1 MRVLIADDHAVVREG
16 LKRVLAGLP
25 EGVEVG
31 EAASAQ
37 EALALARRDRW
48 DVALL
53 DIAMPG
59 GNGLDLLKQLRRE
72 QPALPVLILSM
83 YPEEQYALRV
93 LKAGAFGYLTKESA
107 TDQLLTAVQAVRR
120 GQRYASPEMVSR
132 LVAVLDVEKDDNPQ
146 KNLSDREFEI
156 LRLIARGDG
165 VSRIAQKLSVS
176 VSTVGTYRARLL
188 RKLGLR
194 QTAEL
199 VAYAVRHGLA
209 E

>member
-1 MRVLIADDHAVVREG
+1 
-16 LKRVLAGLP
+16 VLAGLP

-31 EAASAQ
+31 EAGSAS
-37 EALALARRDRW
+37 EALALARAARW
-48 DVALL
+48 DIALL

-59 GNGLDLLKQLRRE
+59 GDGLDLLKQLRRE
-72 QPALPVLILSM
+72 YPALPVLILSM
-83 YPEEQYALRV
+83 YPPEQYALRV
-93 LKAGAFGYLTKESA
+93 LRAGAFGYLTKESA
-107 TDQLLTAVQAVRR
+107 TDHLIAAIETARR
-120 GQRYASPEMVSR
+120 GERYASPEIVAR
-132 LVAVLDVEKDDNPQ
+132 LEAGETEENPQ
-146 KNLSDREFEI
+146 QNLSDREFEI
-156 LRLIARGDG
+156 LRMIAQGYG
-165 VSRIAQKLSVS
+165 VSRMAERLSLS

>member
-1 MRVLIADDHAVVREG
+1 MRILIADDHAVVREG
-16 LKRVLAGLP
+16 LKRVLSGMP
-25 EGVEVG
+25 EAVEVG
-31 EAASAQ
+31 EAGSAH
-37 EALALARRDRW
+37 EALSLARGTQW

-59 GNGLDLLKQLRRE
+59 GNGLDLLKQLKRE

-93 LKAGAFGYLTKESA
+93 LKAGALGYLTKESA
-107 TDQLLTAVQAVRR
+107 TDQLVAAVQAARR
-120 GQRYASPEMVSR
+120 GQRYASPEIVGH
-132 LVAVLDVEKDDNPQ
+132 LVAALAVEKDETPQ

-156 LRLIARGDG
+156 LRLIAQGHG
-165 VSRIAQKLSVS
+165 VSRIAQKLSLS

-188 RKLGLR
+188 RKLGLH

-199 VAYAVRHGLA
+199 IAYAVRNGLA
-209 E
+209 D

>member
-1 MRVLIADDHAVVREG
+1 MKVLIADDHAVVREG

-31 EAASAQ
+31 EAGNAQ
-37 EALALARRDRW
+37 EALNLARRNRW

-59 GNGLDLLKQLRRE
+59 GNGLDLLKQLKRE

-107 TDQLLTAVQAVRR
+107 TEQLLTAIQAARR
-120 GQRYASPEMVSR
+120 GQRYASPEMVGR
-132 LVAVLDVEKDDNPQ
+132 LVAALDDDKDENPQ

-165 VSRIAQKLSVS
+165 VSRIAQKLSLS

>member
-1 MRVLIADDHAVVREG
+1 M
-16 LKRVLAGLP
+16 P
-25 EGVEVG
+25 EAVEVG
-31 EAASAQ
+31 EAGSAH
-37 EALALARRDRW
+37 EALSLARRTRW

-59 GNGLDLLKQLRRE
+59 GNGLDLLKQLKRE

-93 LKAGAFGYLTKESA
+93 LKAGALGYLTKESA
-107 TDQLLTAVQAVRR
+107 TDQLVAAVQAARR
-120 GQRYASPEMVSR
+120 GQRYASPEIVGH
-132 LVAVLDVEKDDNPQ
+132 LVAALAVEKDETPQ

-156 LRLIARGDG
+156 LRLIAQGSG
-165 VSRIAQKLSVS
+165 VSRIAQRLSLS

-188 RKLGLR
+188 RKLGLH

-199 VAYAVRHGLA
+199 IAYAVRHGLA
-209 E
+209 D

>member
-16 LKRVLAGLP
+16 LKRVLSGLP

-31 EAASAQ
+31 EAGNAQ
-37 EALALARRDRW
+37 DALALARRNQW

-59 GNGLDLLKQLRRE
+59 GNGLDLLKQLKRE

-107 TDQLLTAVQAVRR
+107 TDQLLTAIQAVRR
-120 GQRYASPEMVSR
+120 GQRYASPEMVGR
-132 LVAVLDVEKDDNPQ
+132 LVAALDVEKDDSPQ

-156 LRLIARGDG
+156 LRLVARGDG
-165 VSRIAQKLSVS
+165 VSRIAQKLSLS

-199 VAYAVRHGLA
+199 VAYAVRYGLA

>member
-1 MRVLIADDHAVVREG
+1 MRVLIADNHAVVREG
-16 LKRVLAGLP
+16 IKHLLAGLP
-25 EGVEVG
+25 EQVEVG
-31 EAASAQ
+31 EAGSAN
-37 EALALARRDRW
+37 ETLALAREAPW

-72 QPALPVLILSM
+72 NPALPVLILSM

-93 LKAGAFGYLTKESA
+93 LRAGACGYLTKESA
-107 TDQLLTAVQAVRR
+107 TDRLIAALQAAQR
-120 GQRYASPEMVSR
+120 GQRYASPEIVAR
-132 LVAVLDVEKDDNPQ
+132 LAAAPEVESEECPQ
-146 KNLSDREFEI
+146 ENLSDREFEI
-156 LRLIARGDG
+156 LKLIAQGHG
-165 VSRIAQKLSVS
+165 VSRIAARLSLS

-188 RKLGLR
+188 HKLGLR

-209 E
+209 D

>member
-16 LKRVLAGLP
+16 LKRVLSGLP
-25 EGVEVG
+25 EAVEVG
-31 EAASAQ
+31 EAGNAQ
-37 EALALARRDRW
+37 DALALARRNQW

-59 GNGLDLLKQLRRE
+59 GNGLDLLKQLKRE

-107 TDQLLTAVQAVRR
+107 TDQLLTAIQAVRR
-120 GQRYASPEMVSR
+120 GQRYASPEMVGR
-132 LVAVLDVEKDDNPQ
+132 LVAALDVEKDDSPQ

-165 VSRIAQKLSVS
+165 VSGIAEKLSLS

-199 VAYAVRHGLA
+199 VAYAVRYGLA

>member
-1 MRVLIADDHAVVREG
+1 MRVLIADNHAVVREG
-16 LKRVLAGLP
+16 LKHLLAGLP

-31 EAASAQ
+31 EAGSAD
-37 EALALARRDRW
+37 EALTLARRASW
-48 DVALL
+48 DIALL

-72 QPALPVLILSM
+72 HPALPVLILSM

-107 TDQLLTAVQAVRR
+107 TDQLIAAIETARR
-120 GQRYASPEMVSR
+120 GERYASPEIAAR
-132 LVAVLDVEKDDNPQ
+132 LEATLAGDMEESPQ
-146 KNLSDREFEI
+146 QNLSDREFEI
-156 LRLIARGDG
+156 LRMIAQGRG
-165 VSRIAQKLSVS
+165 VSRIAEKLSLS

-199 VAYAVRHGLA
+199 VAYAVRHGLTD
-209 E
+209 

>member
-31 EAASAQ
+31 EAGNAQ

-93 LKAGAFGYLTKESA
+93 LKAGAYGYLTKESA
-107 TDQLLTAVQAVRR
+107 TDQLLTAVQAARR
-120 GQRYASPEMVSR
+120 GQRYASPEMVGR
-132 LVAVLDVEKDDNPQ
+132 LVAVLDVEKDESPQ

-209 E
+209 D

>member
-16 LKRVLAGLP
+16 LKRLLAGLP
-25 EGVEVG
+25 EAVEVG
-31 EAASAQ
+31 EAGTAH
-37 EALALARRDRW
+37 EALALARRSPW

-59 GNGLDLLKQLRRE
+59 GTGLDLLKQLKRE
-72 QPALPVLILSM
+72 QPALPVLVLSM

-93 LKAGAFGYLTKESA
+93 LKAGACGYLTKESA
-107 TDQLLTAVQAVRR
+107 TDQLLTAVQAARR
-120 GQRYASPEMVSR
+120 GQRYASPEIVGR
-132 LVAVLDVEKDDNPQ
+132 LVAALAVEKEESPQ
-146 KNLSDREFEI
+146 KDLSDREFEI
-156 LRLIARGDG
+156 LRRIARGDG
-165 VSRIAQKLSVS
+165 ISRIAQNLSLS

-209 E
+209 D

>member
-1 MRVLIADDHAVVREG
+1 MRVLIADNHAVVREG
-16 LKRVLAGLP
+16 LKHLLAGLP

-31 EAASAQ
+31 EAGSAD
-37 EALALARRDRW
+37 EALTLARGASW
-48 DVALL
+48 DIALL

-72 QPALPVLILSM
+72 HPALPVLILSM

-107 TDQLLTAVQAVRR
+107 TDQLIAAIETARR
-120 GQRYASPEMVSR
+120 GERYASPEIAAR
-132 LVAVLDVEKDDNPQ
+132 LEATLAGDMEESPQ
-146 KNLSDREFEI
+146 QNLSDREFEI
-156 LRLIARGDG
+156 LRMIAQGRG
-165 VSRIAQKLSVS
+165 VSRIAEKLSLS

-199 VAYAVRHGLA
+199 VAYAVRHGLTD
-209 E
+209 

>member
-16 LKRVLAGLP
+16 LKRLLAGLP
-25 EGVEVG
+25 ETVEVG
-31 EAASAQ
+31 EAGTAH
-37 EALALARRDRW
+37 EALALARRSQW

-59 GNGLDLLKQLRRE
+59 GTGLDLLKQLKRV
-72 QPALPVLILSM
+72 QPALPVLVLSM
-83 YPEEQYALRV
+83 YPEEQYALLV
-93 LKAGAFGYLTKESA
+93 LKAGACGYLTKESA
-107 TDQLLTAVQAVRR
+107 TDQLLTAVQAARR
-120 GQRYASPEMVSR
+120 GQRYASPEIVGR
-132 LVAVLDVEKDDNPQ
+132 LVAALAVEKDESPQ
-146 KNLSDREFEI
+146 KDLSDREFEI
-156 LRLIARGDG
+156 LRRIARGDG
-165 VSRIAQKLSVS
+165 ISRIAQSLSLS

-209 E
+209 D

>member
-1 MRVLIADDHAVVREG
+1 MRILIADDHAVVREG
-16 LKRVLAGLP
+16 LKRVLSGMP
-25 EGVEVG
+25 EEVEVG
-31 EAASAQ
+31 EAGSAH
-37 EALALARRDRW
+37 EALSLARRTRW

-59 GNGLDLLKQLRRE
+59 GNGLDLLKQLKRE

-93 LKAGAFGYLTKESA
+93 LKAGALGYLTKESA
-107 TDQLLTAVQAVRR
+107 TDQLVAAVQAARR
-120 GQRYASPEMVSR
+120 GQRYASPEIVGH
-132 LVAVLDVEKDDNPQ
+132 LVAALAVEKEEGPQ

-156 LRLIARGDG
+156 LRLIAQGHG
-165 VSRIAQKLSVS
+165 VSRIAQRLSLS

-199 VAYAVRHGLA
+199 IAYAVRHGLA
-209 E
+209 D

>member
-1 MRVLIADDHAVVREG
+1 MRVLIADNHAVVREG
-16 LKRVLAGLP
+16 LKHLLAGLP

-31 EAASAQ
+31 EAGSAD
-37 EALALARRDRW
+37 EALTLARGASW
-48 DVALL
+48 DIALL

-72 QPALPVLILSM
+72 HPALPVLILSM

-107 TDQLLTAVQAVRR
+107 TDQLIAAIETARR
-120 GQRYASPEMVSR
+120 GERYASPEIAAR
-132 LVAVLDVEKDDNPQ
+132 LEATLAGDMEESPQ
-146 KNLSDREFEI
+146 QNLSDREFEI
-156 LRLIARGDG
+156 LRMIAQGRG
-165 VSRIAQKLSVS
+165 VSRIAEKLSLS

-209 E
+209 D

>member
-1 MRVLIADDHAVVREG
+1 MRILIADDHAVVREG
-16 LKRVLAGLP
+16 LKRVLAGMP
-25 EGVEVG
+25 EPVEVG
-31 EAASAQ
+31 EAGSAH
-37 EALALARRDRW
+37 EALSLARRTRW

-59 GNGLDLLKQLRRE
+59 GNGLDLLKQLKRE

-93 LKAGAFGYLTKESA
+93 LKAGALGYLTKESA
-107 TDQLLTAVQAVRR
+107 TEQLVAAVQAARR
-120 GQRYASPEMVSR
+120 GQRYASPAIVGH
-132 LVAVLDVEKDDNPQ
+132 LVAALALEREESPQ
-146 KNLSDREFEI
+146 KDLSDREFEI
-156 LRLIARGDG
+156 LRLIAQGHG
-165 VSRIAQKLSVS
+165 VSRIAQKLSLS

-199 VAYAVRHGLA
+199 IGYAVRHGLA
-209 E
+209 D

>member
-16 LKRVLAGLP
+16 LKRVLSGLP

-31 EAASAQ
+31 EAGNAQ
-37 EALALARRDRW
+37 DALALARRNQW

-59 GNGLDLLKQLRRE
+59 GNGLDLLKQLKRE

-107 TDQLLTAVQAVRR
+107 TDQLLTAIQAVRR
-120 GQRYASPEMVSR
+120 GQRYASPEMVGR
-132 LVAVLDVEKDDNPQ
+132 LVAALDVEKDDSPQ

-165 VSRIAQKLSVS
+165 VSGIAEKLSLS

-199 VAYAVRHGLA
+199 VAYAVRYGLA

>member
-1 MRVLIADDHAVVREG
+1 MRVLIADNHAVVREG
-16 LKRVLAGLP
+16 LKHLLAGLP

-31 EAASAQ
+31 EAGSAH
-37 EALALARRDRW
+37 EALTLARGARW
-48 DVALL
+48 DIALL

-72 QPALPVLILSM
+72 YPALPVLILSM

-93 LKAGAFGYLTKESA
+93 LKAGACGYLTKESA
-107 TDQLLTAVQAVRR
+107 TEQLIAAIQAARH
-120 GQRYASPEMVSR
+120 GQRYASPEIVAR
-132 LVAVLDVEKDDNPQ
+132 LVTALAVETEQSPQ
-146 KNLSDREFEI
+146 QNLSDREFEI
-156 LRLIARGDG
+156 LKMIAQGRG
-165 VSRIAQKLSVS
+165 VSRIAAKLSLS

-199 VAYAVRHGLA
+199 IAYAVRHGLA
-209 E
+209 D

>member
-16 LKRVLAGLP
+16 HKRVLSGLP

-31 EAASAQ
+31 EAGNAQ
-37 EALALARRDRW
+37 DALALARRNQW

-59 GNGLDLLKQLRRE
+59 GNGLDLLKQLKRE

-107 TDQLLTAVQAVRR
+107 TDQLLTAIQAVRR
-120 GQRYASPEMVSR
+120 GQRYASPEMVGR
-132 LVAVLDVEKDDNPQ
+132 LVAALDVEKDDSPQ

-165 VSRIAQKLSVS
+165 VSGIAEKLSLS

-199 VAYAVRHGLA
+199 VAYAVRYGLA

>member
-1 MRVLIADDHAVVREG
+1 MRILIADDHAVVREG
-16 LKRVLAGLP
+16 LKRVLAGMP
-25 EGVEVG
+25 EAIEVG
-31 EAASAQ
+31 EAGTAR

-53 DIAMPG
+53 DIAMPR
-59 GNGLDLLKQLRRE
+59 GNGRDLLKQLKRE

-93 LKAGAFGYLTKESA
+93 LKAGALGYLTKESA
-107 TDQLLTAVQAVRR
+107 TDQLVAAVQAARR
-120 GQRYASPEMVSR
+120 GQRYASPEIVGH
-132 LVAVLDVEKDDNPQ
+132 LVAALATEKEESPQ
-146 KNLSDREFEI
+146 KSLSDREFEI
-156 LRLIARGDG
+156 LRLIAQGHG
-165 VSRIAQKLSVS
+165 VSRIAQKLSLS

-199 VAYAVRHGLA
+199 IAYAVRHGLA
-209 E
+209 D

>member
-1 MRVLIADDHAVVREG
+1 MRVLIADNHAVVREG
-16 LKRVLAGLP
+16 LKHLLAGLP
-25 EGVEVG
+25 ENVEVG
-31 EAASAQ
+31 EAGSAH
-37 EALALARRDRW
+37 EALTLARGAPW

-53 DIAMPG
+53 DIAMPE

-72 QPALPVLILSM
+72 HPALPVLILSM

-93 LKAGAFGYLTKESA
+93 LKAGACGYLTKESA
-107 TDQLLTAVQAVRR
+107 TDQLIAAIQAAQR
-120 GQRYASPEMVSR
+120 GQRYASPEIVAR
-132 LVAVLDVEKDDNPQ
+132 LETSPETEERPQ
-146 KNLSDREFEI
+146 QDLSDREFEI
-156 LRLIARGDG
+156 LKLIAQGHG
-165 VSRIAQKLSVS
+165 VSRIAAKLSLS

-209 E
+209 D

>member
-31 EAASAQ
+31 EAVNAQ

-107 TDQLLTAVQAVRR
+107 TDQLLTAVQAARR
-120 GQRYASPEMVSR
+120 GQRYASPEMVGR
-132 LVAVLDVEKDDNPQ
+132 LVAVLDVEQDDSPQ

>member
-16 LKRVLAGLP
+16 LKRVLSGLP

-31 EAASAQ
+31 EAGNAQ
-37 EALALARRDRW
+37 DALALARRNQW

-59 GNGLDLLKQLRRE
+59 GNGLDLLKQLKRE

-83 YPEEQYALRV
+83 YPEEQYTLRV

-107 TDQLLTAVQAVRR
+107 TDQLLTAIQAVRR
-120 GQRYASPEMVSR
+120 GQRYASPEMVGR
-132 LVAVLDVEKDDNPQ
+132 LVAALDVERDDSPQ

-165 VSRIAQKLSVS
+165 VSRIAEKLSLS

-199 VAYAVRHGLA
+199 VAYAVRYGLA

>member
-1 MRVLIADDHAVVREG
+1 MRVLIADNHAVVREG
-16 LKRVLAGLP
+16 LKHLLAGLP

-31 EAASAQ
+31 EAGSAD
-37 EALALARRDRW
+37 EALTLARRASW
-48 DVALL
+48 DIALL

-72 QPALPVLILSM
+72 HPALPVLILSM

-107 TDQLLTAVQAVRR
+107 TDQLIAAIETARR
-120 GQRYASPEMVSR
+120 GERYASPEIAAR
-132 LVAVLDVEKDDNPQ
+132 LEATLAGDMEESPQ
-146 KNLSDREFEI
+146 QNLSDREFEI
-156 LRLIARGDG
+156 LRMIAQGRG
-165 VSRIAQKLSVS
+165 VSRIAEKLSLS

-209 E
+209 D

>member
-1 MRVLIADDHAVVREG
+1 MRILIADDHAVVREG
-16 LKRVLAGLP
+16 LKRVLCGMP
-25 EGVEVG
+25 EAIEVG
-31 EAASAQ
+31 EAGSAH
-37 EALALARRDRW
+37 EALTLARRSRW

-72 QPALPVLILSM
+72 QPSLPVLILSM

-93 LKAGAFGYLTKESA
+93 LKAGALGYLTKESA
-107 TDQLLTAVQAVRR
+107 TEQLVAAVQAALR
-120 GQRYASPEMVSR
+120 GQRYASPEIVGH
-132 LVAVLDVEKDDNPQ
+132 LVDALAVEKDESPQ
-146 KNLSDREFEI
+146 KTLSDREFEI
-156 LRLIARGDG
+156 LRLIAQGLG
-165 VSRIAQKLSVS
+165 VSRIAQRLSLS

-199 VAYAVRHGLA
+199 IAYAVRHGLA
-209 E
+209 D

>member
-1 MRVLIADDHAVVREG
+1 MRILIADDHAVVREG
-16 LKRVLAGLP
+16 LKRVLSGMP
-25 EGVEVG
+25 EPVEVG
-31 EAASAQ
+31 EAGSAH
-37 EALALARRDRW
+37 EALSLARRTRW

-59 GNGLDLLKQLRRE
+59 GNGLDLLKQLKRE

-93 LKAGAFGYLTKESA
+93 LKAGALGYLTKESA
-107 TDQLLTAVQAVRR
+107 TDQLISAVQAARR
-120 GQRYASPEMVSR
+120 GQRYASPEIVGH
-132 LVAVLDVEKDDNPQ
+132 LVAALAVEKEDTPQ

-156 LRLIARGDG
+156 LRLIAQGQG
-165 VSRIAQKLSVS
+165 VSRIAQRLSLS

-188 RKLGLR
+188 KKLGLR

-199 VAYAVRHGLA
+199 IAYAVRHGLA
-209 E
+209 D

>member
-1 MRVLIADDHAVVREG
+1 MRVLIADNHAVVREG
-16 LKRVLAGLP
+16 LKHLLAGLP
-25 EGVEVG
+25 EDVEVG
-31 EAASAQ
+31 EAGSAQ
-37 EALALARRDRW
+37 EALTLARKAPW

-72 QPALPVLILSM
+72 HPSLPVLILSM
-83 YPEEQYALRV
+83 YPEKQYAVRA
-93 LKAGAFGYLTKESA
+93 LKAGASGYLTKESA
-107 TDQLLTAVQAVRR
+107 TEQLIAAIQAAQR
-120 GQRYASPEMVSR
+120 GQRYACPEIVARLETAPEAETAESPE
-132 LVAVLDVEKDDNPQ
+132 

-156 LRLIARGDG
+156 LRMIAQGHG
-165 VSRIAQKLSVS
+165 VSRIAAKLSLS

-199 VAYAVRHGLA
+199 VAYAVRNGLA
-209 E
+209 D

>member
-16 LKRVLAGLP
+16 LKRVLSGLP

-31 EAASAQ
+31 EAGNAQ
-37 EALALARRDRW
+37 DALALARRNQW

-59 GNGLDLLKQLRRE
+59 GNGLDLLKQLKRE

-107 TDQLLTAVQAVRR
+107 TDQLLTAIQAVRR
-120 GQRYASPEMVSR
+120 GQRYASPEMVGR
-132 LVAVLDVEKDDNPQ
+132 LVAALDVEKDDSPQ

-165 VSRIAQKLSVS
+165 VSGIAEKLSLS

-199 VAYAVRHGLA
+199 VAYAVRSGLA

>member
-16 LKRVLAGLP
+16 LKRLLTGLP
-25 EGVEVG
+25 EAVEVG
-31 EAASAQ
+31 EAGTAH
-37 EALALARRDRW
+37 EALALARRSAW

-59 GNGLDLLKQLRRE
+59 GTGLDLLKQLKRE
-72 QPALPVLILSM
+72 QPALPVLVLSM

-93 LKAGAFGYLTKESA
+93 LKAGACGYLTKESA
-107 TDQLLTAVQAVRR
+107 TDQLLTAVQAARR
-120 GQRYASPEMVSR
+120 GQRYASPEIVGR
-132 LVAVLDVEKDDNPQ
+132 LVAALAVEKDESPQ
-146 KNLSDREFEI
+146 KDLSDREFEI
-156 LRLIARGDG
+156 LRRIARGDG
-165 VSRIAQKLSVS
+165 ISRIAQSLSLS

-209 E
+209 D

>member
-31 EAASAQ
+31 EAGNAQ
-37 EALALARRDRW
+37 EALTLARRNRW

-59 GNGLDLLKQLRRE
+59 GNGLDLLKQLKRE

-93 LKAGAFGYLTKESA
+93 LKAGAFGYLTKETA

-120 GQRYASPEMVSR
+120 GQRYASPEMVGR
-132 LVAVLDVEKDDNPQ
+132 LVAALDVEKDDSPQ

-165 VSRIAQKLSVS
+165 VSRIAQKLSLS